1 MPSND
6 FAAEVD
12 ALESELETNRF
23 HAVSALRVVEEEW
36 ARDLLGLRP
45 TRRPGG
51 GWAFDP
57 GLVAD
62 VRRLVE
68 RGIAVDKARE
78 AARHLEAAE
87 KWQWEIGT
95 WSTGA
100 GEGLASMF
108 EVRSL
113 ELARAWLLAALARE
127 DPALSKDT
135 RALADQV
142 ARDPNRIASQYAKHV
157 DALMRFLR

>member
-1 MPSND
+1 MPAKD

-12 ALESELETNRF
+12 GLESELETNRF

-36 ARDLLGLRP
+36 ARDVLGLRP

-57 GLVAD
+57 KLVAE

-68 RGIAVDKARE
+68 RGIELDRARE

-87 KWQWEIGT
+87 RWQWEIGT

-113 ELARAWLLAALARE
+113 ELARAWLLAALAQKEPTLMKAAR
-127 DPALSKDT
+127 DLVDA
-135 RALADQV
+135 V
-142 ARDPNRIASQYAKHV
+142 ARDPNRIGERHAKHV
-157 DALMRFLR
+157 EALFRFLR